1 MKLTRF
7 TDYSLR
13 VLIALAIDPDRSVT
27 IQEIAESYGISNNHL
42 MKVAHQLG
50 RLGYVDTVRGR
61 NGGLRLARDPAEI
74 SLGDVV
80 RDCEEDRAIVE
91 CFAPETSTC
100 RIEPGCTLRHVIEEA
115 LSAFFEVLDAY
126 TLADLAE
133 RKGKLRSLLGLP
145 PLHRSRKAAVG
156 RGAAKH

>member
-1 MKLTRF
+1 MRLTRF

-13 VLIALAIDPDRSVT
+13 VLIALAIDPERSVT
-27 IQEIAESYGISNNHL
+27 IQEISESYGVSNNHL
-42 MKVAHQLG
+42 MKIAHQLG
-50 RLGYVDTVRGR
+50 RLGYIETVRGR
-61 NGGLRLARDPAEI
+61 NGGLRLARDAAEI

-91 CFAPETSTC
+91 CFDPATSTC

-115 LSAFFEVLDAY
+115 LSAFFEVLDQY
-126 TLADLAE
+126 TLADLAK

-145 PLHRSRKAAVG
+145 PLHRSRRGTGA
-156 RGAAKH
+156 RGATKH